1 MQSLLFFLHNTPT
14 YYFFKTNLKGEYT
27 YVNDLYKNHF
37 GEFLTHFI
45 GESSFQCIYEADREY
60 YISCLKKC
68 IDNPAQIVEVNY
80 RKAGK
85 TVKFVYIKINFF
97 GVFND
102 SGQLI
107 EIAALGY
114 NTTEQS
120 EQKRYIK
127 KTQRNLQAILSS
139 SDEAFYFLDPD
150 LHVLS
155 FNIGARNAARSLLGV
170 DIHEGIDFKKQLL
183 LPGTEENFLK
193 QFYEAVA
200 GNETAIESEMDFPNG
215 KKVWYK
221 LSMKPVYDEKDRLRG
236 VAVSFINI
244 DIIKKSEKNLREIAW
259 HQSHLVRKPLT
270 NILGLVNL
278 LKDENNLEDRK
289 IIINLLEESALE
301 LDDVV
306 KHVVSKTSI

>member
-1 MQSLLFFLHNTPT
+1 MQSLLHFLHHTPT
-14 YYFFKTNLKGEYT
+14 FYFFKTNLKGEYT

-37 GEFLTHFI
+37 AEYLTQFI
-45 GESSFQCIYEADREY
+45 GESSFQCIYEADRAY
-60 YISCLKKC
+60 YINCLKEC
-68 IDNPAQIVEVNY
+68 IDNPTKIVEVNY
-80 RKAGK
+80 RKATK
-85 TVKFVYIKINFF
+85 TQKFVYVKINFL

-102 SGQLI
+102 NGQLT
-107 EIAALGY
+107 EIAAFGY

-139 SDEAFYFLDPD
+139 SDEAFYFLDPN

-155 FNIGARNAARSLLGV
+155 FNIGARNAAKNLLGI
-170 DIHEGIDFKKQLL
+170 DIHEGIDFRKEML
-183 LPGTEENFLK
+183 LPGTEEDFLK

-200 GNETAIESEMDFPNG
+200 GNATVIESEMDFPNG

-278 LKDENNLEDRK
+278 LKEESNADDRK
-289 IIINLLEESALE
+289 IIINLLEESAVE
-301 LDDVV
+301 LDNVV
-306 KHVVSKTSI
+306 KHVVSKTTL